1 MSIFIIFT
9 QACQNHVTITTSA
22 TEVKHQSLEIAMGV
36 KNISKPLGQGFESVF
51 PTHGE
56 MRNYFL
62 KISKNLPPSLVNT
75 F

>member
-1 MSIFIIFT
+1 MSIFIIFS
-9 QACQNHVTITTSA
+9 QVCQNHVTITTSA

-36 KNISKPLGQGFESVF
+36 QNISKFLGRGSESVF

-56 MRNYFL
+56 MQNYFL
-62 KISKNLPPSLVNT
+62 KISKNFPPTLVNT